1 MAERVFCIDLGSGY
15 TKVGLRT
22 APTADTTLLASPT
35 VLAGGVDFCLPT
47 VVAVD
52 QTSGTRQYEFGYRAL
67 DRKPG
72 DKVRVFSNWKRW
84 AFEAGNKLPSGLPA
98 LLASDDFAA
107 LAGRYQVPLAE
118 VNGLRQLV
126 AASHQLNGGP
136 PPTAELLAVRQA
148 GVLAEKFF
156 RFLRT
161 FVLDACRR
169 MEHPPADLE
178 DVPAVLTAPAF
189 APEGELTSHPGVK
202 LLSAAL
208 VRAGW
213 KVRDHHPVVSEPFSN
228 AVGVLTGGVN
238 AVRRTPKS
246 KTHAAVTRI
255 DLGKM
260 FKKGPIITAASDGEH
275 FPLYR
280 ALVVDVGAYTTDV
293 AVVELPAAEMDDF
306 TPAAVRVRQSSVPLG
321 VHEIDDRVR
330 AVLPPRQAA
339 YLTDTMSSADWEDFR
354 QTVYDGANAKPYKT
368 LEGNIGGK
376 KDAPAI
382 RAALEAFGG
391 EVAAHVVGFC
401 GDLSP
406 ANMQE
411 LILTGGGNAIPAVRA
426 ALESAVRLP
435 GNPIARVLA
444 PARRT
449 SVADAVARHLDDR
462 QSRGGSA
469 LGGCSIFF
477 EPAYW

>member
-22 APTADTTLLASPT
+22 AADADTTLLASPT

-52 QTSGTRQYEFGYRAL
+52 QTSGTRQYEFGYQAL

-72 DKVRVFSNWKRW
+72 DKVRVFANWKQW
-84 AFEAGNKLPSGLPA
+84 AFETGQKVASGLHT
-98 LLASDDFAA
+98 LLASEDFAA
-107 LAGRYQVPLAE
+107 LAGRYQVPLAQ
-118 VNGLRQLV
+118 VQGLRQLV

-136 PPTAELLAVRQA
+136 PPSTEPLEVRWA
-148 GVLAEKFF
+148 TVLAEKFF

-169 MEHPPADLE
+169 MEDPPENVE
-178 DVPAVLTAPAF
+178 DIPAVLTAPAF
-189 APEGELTSHPGVK
+189 SPEAVLTEHPGVK

-208 VRAGW
+208 TRAGW
-213 KVRDHHPVVSEPFSN
+213 KVRQHTPVVSEPFSN

-238 AVRRTPKS
+238 ALKKTAKT
-246 KTHAAVTRI
+246 KTHPAVTRI

-260 FKKGPIITAASDGEH
+260 FKKGPIITAVNDGTH
-275 FPLYR
+275 YPLYR

-306 TPAAVRVRQSSVPLG
+306 TPTVVRVRQTSAPLG
-321 VHEIDDRVR
+321 VYEIDGRIR
-330 AVLPPRQAA
+330 AALPPRQGE
-339 YLTDTMSSADWEDFR
+339 YLTNQMSSANWEDFR
-354 QTVYDGANAKPYKT
+354 MTVYGGTSEKPFRT

-376 KDAPAI
+376 KDGPAI
-382 RAALEAFGG
+382 RAVLEGFGR
-391 EVAAHVVGFC
+391 EVAEQVVGFC

-411 LILTGGGNAIPAVRA
+411 LILTGGGNGIPAVRS
-426 ALESAVRLP
+426 ALEAAVKLP
-435 GNPIARVLA
+435 GSPVVRVLS
-444 PARRT
+444 PTRKT
-449 SVADAVARHLDDR
+449 TVTDAVSRHLDDHL
-462 QSRGGSA
+462 SRGGSA

-477 EPAYW
+477 EPSYW